1 MSPSRS
7 PSCGEKEAL
16 TERLSEARKA
26 YAAAALSLQEQSG
39 PDFHAAYASAESAK
53 SAYELASSDLAA
65 HIEQHRCDGT

>member
-16 TERLSEARKA
+16 TERLSEARKL

-39 PDFHAAYASAESAK
+39 PDFNAAYANAEGAK
-53 SAYELASSDLAA
+53 SAYEQAGSALAA
-65 HIEQHRCDGT
+65 HIEQHRCDEP